1 VRLVGWFVGWC
12 REAMALL
19 KFLGGL
25 LLSRRRQ
32 WRLVELTAAVEMC
45 SRWLCVAFCFL
56 IFLPFLL

>member
-1 VRLVGWFVGWC
+1 VGLC